1 MFSHK
6 MTIKS
11 GNNFDQKFGSDNMVN
26 IAIIDKNEI
35 FSDSLKIMLEQVA
48 DFNVNV
54 YKTEFGLDRD
64 ESGFVPDVL
73 LLDAEFGTNRSKEV
87 LEKEN
92 GAVWQ
97 KKTLMMVMF
106 KDDFSFDSFNFP
118 MILKSSSA
126 KDFENKVRELASKL
140 NEHKNPEI

>member
-1 MFSHK
+1 
-6 MTIKS
+6 
-11 GNNFDQKFGSDNMVN
+11 MVN

-54 YKTEFGLDRD
+54 YKTEFGLYRD